1 MSGDTWI
8 GETDMGENFSDPSC
22 ATLNIQGASF
32 DLPYSSNFIN
42 ILRSFQAIFYF
53 IILVAGI
60 VLNTAVIALVAKY
73 QKLKTLSF
81 AIVLQVVALD
91 VVMCLSVYLLRPITA
106 VANRWM
112 FSGHICAFTGYIFI
126 SVLMIRVLLM
136 GVQVMDRFFSA
147 FFPYSYP
154 SKRSRMIS
162 IFSTITWAVP
172 LAFFMLGFH
181 GILDCFG
188 FVPVAFICKFSPTCG
203 FGCDVAIKFFLAVT
217 FIPFIIVSII
227 FYALLYWKARRL
239 NKSQIT
245 VPPPLTEDGSVPED
259 GTRVHIKEW
268 KATIMF
274 FSLFLSGSLLTIP
287 IDIFTVLVF
296 HFPDYPSPFW
306 FSMLSILF
314 TLNSLLIVIDPV
326 IILCHRDVRAI
337 MTEIKTKIAQR
348 FNSPPPAAQPGEQ
361 PQQS

>member
-1 MSGDTWI
+1 MSGDLLSGDI
-8 GETDMGENFSDPSC
+8 DMGDNISDVTC
-22 ATLNIQGASF
+22 ANINIQDSF
-32 DLPYSSNFIN
+32 DLPYSSNFID
-42 ILRSFQAIFYF
+42 ILRILQALFYF
-53 IILVAGI
+53 VILITGV
-60 VLNTAVIALVAKY
+60 VLNTAVVVLVAKY

-91 VVMCLSVYLLRPITA
+91 VVMCFSVYLLRPMTA

-112 FSGHICAFTGYIFI
+112 FSEHICAFTGYIFI

-147 FFPYSYP
+147 FFPYTYP
-154 SKRSRMIS
+154 SKRSRMIT

-172 LAFFMLGFH
+172 MTFFMLGFR

-188 FVPVAFICKFSPTCG
+188 FVPVAFVCKFSPTCG

-217 FIPFIIVSII
+217 FIPCFIVSIF
-227 FYALLYWKARRL
+227 FYALLFLKARKL
-239 NKSQIT
+239 NKSKIT
-245 VPPPLTEDGSVPED
+245 VPPPPTEDGSIPED
-259 GTRVHIKEW
+259 GTRIHIREW

-296 HFPDYPSPFW
+296 HFPDHPSPFW
-306 FSMLSILF
+306 FSVLSMLF
-314 TLNSLLIVIDPV
+314 TLNSLLIVVDPV

-337 MTEIKTKIAQR
+337 MTEIKTKIAR
-348 FNSPPPAAQPGEQ
+348 KFNSPPPAPQPGEQ